1 MKKVAD
7 KQNNAQ
13 AQKNDFTNYVKNLE
27 IKGGGKVGDLPE
39 WAQAHIIQTLKKEE
53 EDK

>member
-1 MKKVAD
+1 MKKVAY

-13 AQKNDFTNYVKNLE
+13 DQNNNFTNYVKNLE

-39 WAQAHIIQTLKKEE
+39 
-53 EDK
+53 